1 MKFSLDGVQTGC
13 IYMIHRKGFR
23 MAKIAIAGFQHETNS
38 FSPIPTTLED
48 FTSGGLSTPGILRG
62 EELFYFGSRPM
73 NNATSGF
80 LHSAS
85 ALGMEPVPLV
95 WMEAEPSA
103 NMSAET
109 FDFLMQILE
118 TALKEML
125 PVDGLYLDLHGAMIF
140 GEGQDGEAEILRRLR
155 PLTGGIP
162 VVVSL
167 DLHGNIDP
175 ASFELA
181 DAMISCRTYPHVDFY
196 ETGERCALMMKHLL
210 EGKSTC
216 KAMRQLPFLIPT
228 SSQKTTSGP
237 LTDVYA
243 QLDSL
248 ESCGEVRSASILP
261 GFPPGDIESSGP
273 SVLVYASSQ
282 HAAESA
288 ADALSTELL
297 RREPEFTSRLTSLDA
312 ALDQAAEW
320 ITRSD
325 KPVILADVQDNPGGG
340 SGSDS
345 VWILEGLLQRG
356 LRDAGIA
363 LVYDPAAAEAAHIAG
378 EGNTITIGLGG
389 KMLPG
394 HTPHSATYRVAGLFD
409 GEFEATGPM
418 AKGMILDLGRLALL
432 EIDGIHISVS
442 STRIQAAD
450 QAVFTLFGLD
460 PSKLKILVLK
470 SFIHYR
476 AAFEGIAGKIIE
488 VETPGAEFDNPAG
501 MPYRHLRKGIRLGG
515 NGPVWAP

>member
-1 MKFSLDGVQTGC
+1 MP
-13 IYMIHRKGFR
+13 R
-23 MAKIAIAGFQHETNS
+23 IALAGFQHETNS

-48 FTSGGLSTPGILRG
+48 FTTGGLSTPGILRG

-85 ALGMEPVPLV
+85 ALGLRPVPLI
-95 WMEAEPSA
+95 WMEAEPSS

-109 FDFLMQILE
+109 FDSLMQILE
-118 TALKEML
+118 TALKEIL

-140 GEGQDGEAEILRRLR
+140 GEDQDGETEILRRLR

-162 VVVSL
+162 IVVSL

-181 DAMISCRTYPHVDFY
+181 DAMISCRTYPHVDIF
-196 ETGERCALMMKHLL
+196 ETGERCARLMKHLL
-210 EGKSTC
+210 EGKSIC
-216 KAMRQLPFLIPT
+216 KTMRQLPFLIPT
-228 SSQKTTSGP
+228 SSQKTGSGP
-237 LTDVYA
+237 LANVYA
-243 QLDSL
+243 QLEGL
-248 ESCGEVRSASILP
+248 ESNGEVLCASILP
-261 GFPPGDIESSGP
+261 GFPPGDIECSSP

-282 HAAESA
+282 HAADRA

-297 RREPEFTSRLTSLDA
+297 KREHEFTSRLTSLEE
-312 ALDQAAEW
+312 ALDQAEEW
-320 ITRSD
+320 ISHTD
-325 KPVILADVQDNPGGG
+325 KPIILADVQDNPGGG

-345 VWILEGLLQRG
+345 VWILEGLLDRG
-356 LRDAGIA
+356 LRDVGIA
-363 LVYDPAAAEAAHIAG
+363 LIYDPAAAEAAHIAG

-394 HTPHSATYRVAGLFD
+394 HTPHTDAYRVAGLFD

-418 AKGMILDLGRLALL
+418 AKGMILDLGKLALL

-460 PSKLKILVLK
+460 PTKLKILVLK

-476 AAFEGIAGKIIE
+476 AAFEEIAGKIIE

-501 MPYRHLRKGIRLGG
+501 MPYRHLRDGIRLGG
-515 NGPVWAP
+515 NGPAWAP